1 MQLVIKR
8 FGQLTAK
15 ELYQILS
22 LRAETFIVDQQIMY
36 NDLDNVDQVSTHV
49 FYQDTDSV
57 AAYLRIID
65 AGQSYNSPLIGRVCV
80 SNKGAGIGSKLLH
93 DTLDYLAQEGD
104 ASKVLVESQL
114 KAQPFYERAGFTQ
127 VSSKVL
133 DHFGVLHHVLSF
145 DLDAYRQTRNAV
157 SIDDATVSI
166 RPLEATDL
174 RSLQKLSVE
183 TFVDTFIDSN
193 TADDLASCIDS
204 LYNTEKLAREL
215 AAKHSYFYF
224 IEVEGQVAGYLK
236 LNTRYEQTE
245 GQRDD
250 SLEIER
256 LYILP
261 RYKGLHLG
269 SKLMKFALDL
279 AKEKSKK
286 RVWLGVWEHNEPAK
300 AFYSHWGFK
309 RFSQHTFPVGSDPQT
324 DELWELLI
332 EN

>member
-1 MQLVIKR
+1 MKLVIKR

-93 DTLDYLAQEGD
+93 DTLDYLAQENS

-145 DLDAYRQTRNAV
+145 DLDAYRQTRNTIN
-157 SIDDATVSI
+157 IDDVHVSI
-166 RPLEATDL
+166 RPLETADL
-174 RSLQKLSVE
+174 RTLQKLSVE

-193 TADDLASCIDS
+193 TADDLASCMDL
-204 LYNTEKLAREL
+204 LYNTEKLASEL

-224 IEVEGQVAGYLK
+224 VEVEGQVAGYLK

-261 RYKGLHLG
+261 RFKGLHLG
-269 SKLMKFALDL
+269 SKLIKFALDL
-279 AKEKSKK
+279 AKEKGKK

-300 AFYSHWGFK
+300 AFYSRWGFK

-324 DELWELLI
+324 DELWELLL
-332 EN
+332 

>member
-49 FYQDTDSV
+49 FYQDADSV

-93 DTLDYLAQEGD
+93 DTLDYLAQESS

-133 DHFGVLHHVLSF
+133 DHFGVLHHVLSL
-145 DLDAYRQTRNAV
+145 DLDAYRQARNTV
-157 SIDDATVSI
+157 NIDDVHVSI
-166 RPLEATDL
+166 RPLETADL
-174 RSLQKLSVE
+174 RTLQKLSVE

-193 TADDLASCIDS
+193 TADDLASCMDS

-245 GQRDD
+245 GQRACI
-250 SLEIER
+250 SFR
-256 LYILP
+256 VSRAYT
-261 RYKGLHLG
+261 
-269 SKLMKFALDL
+269 LDQ
-279 AKEKSKK
+279 S
-286 RVWLGVWEHNEPAK
+286 
-300 AFYSHWGFK
+300 S
-309 RFSQHTFPVGSDPQT
+309 
-324 DELWELLI
+324 
-332 EN
+332 

>member
-1 MQLVIKR
+1 MKLVIKR

-93 DTLDYLAQEGD
+93 DTLDYLAQESS

-127 VSSKVL
+127 VSAKVL
-133 DHFGVLHHVLSF
+133 DHFGVLHHLLSF
-145 DLDAYRQTRNAV
+145 DLDAYRQTRNTIN
-157 SIDDATVSI
+157 IDDAHVSI
-166 RPLEATDL
+166 RPLENDDL
-174 RSLQKLSVE
+174 RTLQKLSVE

-215 AAKHSYFYF
+215 SAKHSYFYF
-224 IEVEGQVAGYLK
+224 VEVEGQVAGYLK

-261 RYKGLHLG
+261 RFKGLHLG

-279 AKEKSKK
+279 AKDKGKK

-300 AFYSHWGFK
+300 AFYSPWGFK
-309 RFSQHTFPVGSDPQT
+309 RFSQHTFQVGSDPQT

-332 EN
+332 

>member
-1 MQLVIKR
+1 MKLVIKR

-36 NDLDNVDQVSTHV
+36 NDLDNIDQVSTHV

-93 DTLDYLAQEGD
+93 DALDYLAQESS
-104 ASKVLVESQL
+104 ASKVFVESQL
-114 KAQPFYERAGFTQ
+114 KAQPFYECAGFTQ

-145 DLDAYRQTRNAV
+145 DLDAYRQTRNTIN
-157 SIDDATVSI
+157 IDDVHVSI
-166 RPLEATDL
+166 RPLETTDL
-174 RSLQKLSVE
+174 RALQKLSVE

-193 TADDLASCIDS
+193 TADDLASCMDS
-204 LYNTEKLAREL
+204 LYNTEKLAREF

-224 IEVEGQVAGYLK
+224 VEVEDQVAGYLK

-261 RYKGLHLG
+261 HYKGLHLG

-279 AKEKSKK
+279 AKEKGKK

-300 AFYSHWGFK
+300 AFYSHWGFT

-324 DELWELLI
+324 DELWELTL
-332 EN
+332 

>member
-80 SNKGAGIGSKLLH
+80 NNKGAGIGSKLLH
-93 DTLDYLAQEGD
+93 DTLDYLAQESD
-104 ASKVLVESQL
+104 TSKVLVESQL
-114 KAQPFYERAGFTQ
+114 KAQSFYERAGFMQ
-127 VSSKVL
+127 ASSKVL

-145 DLDAYRQTRNAV
+145 DLDAYRQARNTV
-157 SIDDATVSI
+157 NVDDVHVSI
-166 RPLEATDL
+166 RPLVAADL
-174 RSLQKLSVE
+174 RALQKLSVE

-215 AAKHSYFYF
+215 AVKHSYFYF
-224 IEVEGQVAGYLK
+224 VEVEDQIAGYLK

-279 AKEKSKK
+279 AKEKGKK

-300 AFYSHWGFK
+300 AFYSRWGFK
-309 RFSQHTFPVGSDPQT
+309 RFSQHTFQVGSDPQT
-324 DELWELLI
+324 DELWELLL
-332 EN
+332 